1 MPLFKYSIKM
11 SKLKQIWSAISPKR
25 QIIWISAFAGLL
37 ILTGSNYFWADMNA
51 RRTIAFQEKEKQEK
65 PQKDDLLNFVKE
77 ITSKNLKAINTMA
90 APKLKSKII
99 VFINDPDK
107 SLNWVSEL
115 NNKFP
120 ENVIAKN
127 KNELKTI
134 IEVKQQKKPVARYT
148 DGSQGYMY
156 IFIIS
161 VIDVA
166 QQAVIF
172 TKEIRGGEPPSTK
185 RGRGGTEYGSYPS
198 DEVVNYVKNLTADF

>member
-1 MPLFKYSIKM
+1 M

-25 QIIWISAFAGLL
+25 QIIWISALAGLL

-51 RRTIAFQEKEKQEK
+51 RRTIAFQEKEKQGK
-65 PQKDDLLNFVKE
+65 PQKDDLLNFVRE
-77 ITSKNLKAINTMA
+77 ITSKNLKAINTTA
-90 APKLKSKII
+90 APKIKGKII
-99 VFINDPDK
+99 VFINDTDK

-120 ENVIAKN
+120 ENAIAKN

-148 DGSQGYMY
+148 DGSQGYTY
-156 IFIIS
+156 IFVIS

-166 QQAVIF
+166 QQAII
-172 TKEIRGGEPPSTK
+172 TKKEIRGDEPPSTK
-185 RGRGGTEYGSYPS
+185 KGRGMDIYGSYPS
-198 DEVVNYVKNLTADF
+198 GEVTEYIKNLSIEL